1 MKTEPGRAMERSA
14 RICPLQFGIIGSEPS
29 GQEFADSEYI
39 FGISEI
45 DAQHKEIET
54 ILIALQDAT
63 NNNDWH
69 HTRAILENLHEKLT
83 FHFALEEAVM
93 HLFSR
98 PYTQEHCRAHGQI
111 LQLLESHMSRDL
123 TGSGMQNKIERSL
136 QSVYDQIV
144 AHDGLFMNDITTLRK
159 QLLFS

>member
-1 MKTEPGRAMERSA
+1 MKAELGKTMERSA
-14 RICPLQFGIIGSEPS
+14 GIGPLQFGFIGSKPS
-29 GQEFADSEYI
+29 GRDFVDSEYI

-45 DAQHKEIET
+45 DVQHEEIKT

-63 NNNDWH
+63 NNNHWH
-69 HTRAILENLHEKLT
+69 DIRAILENLHEKLT

-98 PYTQEHCRAHGQI
+98 PYTQEHCLVHGQI
-111 LQLLESHMSRDL
+111 LQLVESNMNRDL
-123 TGSGMQNKIERSL
+123 TASGMKNTIERSL
-136 QSVYDQIV
+136 QSVYDQIY
-144 AHDGLFMNDITTLRK
+144 AHDGLFINDMNTLRK